1 MVWLE
6 IFNFMHFIGLVFG
19 LGGATIA
26 TVISSKAL
34 KNEDVKKVL
43 GKILPP
49 IVKFIWIGLILLI
62 ISGIF
67 ITILITWPLN
77 RNLLIVKHFLVAW
90 IVIVG
95 IVIGKRMK
103 NKKDISGLSKMNL
116 ILWYV
121 ITLMSAF
128 V

>member
-6 IFNFMHFIGLVFG
+6 IFNFMHFIGLAFG